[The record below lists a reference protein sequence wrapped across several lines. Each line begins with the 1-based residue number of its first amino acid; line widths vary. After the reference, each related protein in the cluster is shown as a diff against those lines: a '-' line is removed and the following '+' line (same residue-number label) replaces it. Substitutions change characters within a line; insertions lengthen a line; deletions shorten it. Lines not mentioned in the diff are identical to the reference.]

1 MADLNPASFQL
12 LFERLV
18 NLAEKRHDEFT
29 HDFARRI
36 RKAYKNFLLKSD
48 AALGIDSE
56 ERRKAGKKEIKIGV
70 RIVALYTGENPIE
83 ESEFGNWPPDDW
95 NKPACTNIND

>member
-1 MADLNPASFQL
+1 MADLKPASFQL

-36 RKAYKNFLLKSD
+36 RKAYTYL
-48 AALGIDSE
+48 
-56 ERRKAGKKEIKIGV
+56 
-70 RIVALYTGENPIE
+70 
-83 ESEFGNWPPDDW
+83 
-95 NKPACTNIND
+95 